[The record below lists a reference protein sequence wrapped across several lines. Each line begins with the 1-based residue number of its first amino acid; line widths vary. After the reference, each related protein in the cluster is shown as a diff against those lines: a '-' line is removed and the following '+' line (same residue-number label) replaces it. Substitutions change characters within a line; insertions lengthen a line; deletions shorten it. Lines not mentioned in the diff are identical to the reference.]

1 VIQPTMLVVG
11 TFEVHPGRMR
21 IDIDYGWLRAQ
32 EAVADLDDGN
42 RPILTTA
49 SDTIIE
55 LRQRAWAIEVRLLER
70 RDRTDLQELRDT
82 KAAIRSAIEARV
94 ALGLPVPATGVG
106 WGRQWELHTRPVPDD
121 LPGDFD

>member
-1 VIQPTMLVVG
+1 MLVVG

-32 EAVADLDDGN
+32 EAVADLDDGS

-55 LRQRAWAIEVRLLER
+55 LRQRAWSIEARLLEGS
-70 RDRTDLQELRDT
+70 DRSDLQELRTT
-82 KAAIRSAIEARV
+82 KAAIRSAVAARV
-94 ALGLPVPATGVG
+94 AIGLPVPAAGVD
-106 WGRQWELHTRPVPDD
+106 WGRHWELHTRPVPDD
-121 LPGDFD
+121 LPSVFD

>member
-1 VIQPTMLVVG
+1 MTIWDRFGLFAASQDSAL
-11 TFEVHPGRMR
+11 R
-21 IDIDYGWLRAQ
+21 IAVR
-32 EAVADLDDGN
+32 VADDRLC
-42 RPILTTA
+42 
-49 SDTIIE
+49 
-55 LRQRAWAIEVRLLER
+55 LLEQ